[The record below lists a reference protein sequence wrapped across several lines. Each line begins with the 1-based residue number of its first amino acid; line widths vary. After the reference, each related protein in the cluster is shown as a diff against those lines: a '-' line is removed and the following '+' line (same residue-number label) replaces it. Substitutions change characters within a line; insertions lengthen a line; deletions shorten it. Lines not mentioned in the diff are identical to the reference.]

1 MFLNAPLLFGKDNH
15 NYITADGRIVSYLT
29 NKWIMSH
36 PQPDHGWTGAMWSSL
51 KALEK
56 MFGPRNQTSK
66 SLVEGMEDVVI
77 GNRAS
82 ESEHGPRFWN
92 KCAMEELWRIWP
104 KEYAATVNR
113 KINDRKD
120 FQTISHLG
128 MFMEDLGLGKN
139 IAESGIMCHEVH
151 TNSNADYKKSD
162 FVKGICETWL
172 RKSGVK
178 TPDWLQVQGD
188 GISDEYMTGEH
199 SARGDLRWAWQAI
212 QEAMWPKQSSF
223 EISPFGDKYT
233 TKLKL
238 KMHGKK
244 LCRRKVKVRVRF

>member
-1 MFLNAPLLFGKDNH
+1 MYLEDDMFLNAPLRFGEG
-15 NYITADGRIVSYLT
+15 NYKYIASDGRIVSYLT

-36 PQPDHGWTGAMWSSL
+36 PQPSNGWTGAMWSSL

-56 MFGPRNQTSK
+56 MFGPRNQKSY
-66 SLVEGMEDVVI
+66 SLVEGMGDVLI

-92 KCAMEELWRIWP
+92 KCAMEELWRLWP

-162 FVKGICETWL
+162 FVKGICKAWL
-172 RKSGVK
+172 GKDK
-178 TPDWLQVQGD
+178 MKKPDWLQVQGD
-188 GISDEYMTGEH
+188 GISDEYIFGEH
-199 SARGDLRWAWQAI
+199 RARGDLRWAWQAI
-212 QEAMWPKQSSF
+212 QEEMWPKQSSF
-223 EISPFGDKYT
+223 ENSPFVDKGIT
-233 TKLKL
+233 MKLRRY
-238 KMHGKK
+238 GNT
-244 LCRRKVKVRVRF
+244 LCKRYK